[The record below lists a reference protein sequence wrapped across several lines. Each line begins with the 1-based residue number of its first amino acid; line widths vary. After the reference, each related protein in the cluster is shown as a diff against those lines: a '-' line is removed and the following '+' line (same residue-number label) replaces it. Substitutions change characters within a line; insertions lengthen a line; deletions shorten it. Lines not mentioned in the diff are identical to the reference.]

1 MKDFFARSAL
11 AKVLMLLLLTFIL
24 ALPLAMIGGLIQ
36 ERGQSRDFAAQELA
50 AAHAGPQTLLGPVLV
65 VPYTERWTEPV
76 LDDKGNVKS
85 HAQRSDD
92 HVQLIFPE
100 RLQVDGKLA
109 PQERYR
115 GIFTVLFYEFTG
127 SLAGRFAPF
136 DAATLPRSQKN
147 STLEVGAPVVAMNLS
162 DIRGLQGGPVLRL
175 GTEAAGF
182 SPRTPHVEATSP
194 LADGIH
200 AALPAAALQ
209 GWRQGQP
216 LPFDLRL
223 AFVGQGRLGIVP
235 VAGETTAH
243 LSSPWAHPSFGGEF
257 LARERSVTP
266 QGFDARWSISSLVT
280 NARAQVL
287 QSRPAG
293 QDRRQGMQGLQS
305 FDVSLVE
312 PQNVHSLSDRAVKY
326 GLLFVGLVLMA
337 AFMFELF
344 TRLRLHP
351 VQYGLVGLSL
361 ALFFL
366 LLLALSEKIA
376 FGAAYA
382 TAAGASVLLLTV
394 YFAGVLRGWK
404 RGLGLGAYVA
414 VLYAAL
420 YGLLS
425 SEDNA
430 LLLGSLLIF
439 GLLAILMLAT
449 RKVDWYAL
457 SVREPVAAP
466 SV

>member
-11 AKVLMLLLLTFIL
+11 AKVLMLLALTLVL
-24 ALPLAMIGGLIQ
+24 ALPLSMIGGLIQ

-50 AAHAGPQTLLGPVLV
+50 AAHAGPQVLLGPVLV

-76 LDDKGNVKS
+76 VDGKGKVIEQK
-85 HAQRSDD
+85 AQSED
-92 HVQLIFPE
+92 HVQLVFPE
-100 RLQVDGKLA
+100 RMQVEGKLA

-115 GIFTVLFYEFTG
+115 GIFTVLFYEFAG

-136 DAATLPRSQKN
+136 DPATLPRSQKG
-147 STLEVGAPVVAMNLS
+147 STLEIGLPVVALNLS
-162 DIRGLQGGPVLRL
+162 DIRGLQGGPMLRV
-175 GTEAAGF
+175 GPEAAGF
-182 SPRTPHVEATSP
+182 SPRTPHVEPTSP

-200 AALPAAALQ
+200 APLPAAALQ
-209 GWRQGQP
+209 AWRQGQP

-235 VAGETTAH
+235 VAGETVAH
-243 LSSPWAHPSFGGEF
+243 LSSPWAHPSFGGAF
-257 LARERSVTP
+257 LARERTVGP
-266 QGFDARWSISSLVT
+266 QGFDARWSVSSLVT

-293 QDRRQGMQGLQS
+293 QDRREGMRGLQT

-382 TAAGASVLLLTV
+382 SAAGASVLLLTV
-394 YFAGVLRGWK
+394 YFAAVLRGWW
-404 RGLGLGAYVA
+404 RGVGLGVYVA

-439 GLLAILMLAT
+439 GLLAVLMLAT

-457 SVREPVAAP
+457 SVREPAPAA

>member
-11 AKVLMLLLLTFIL
+11 AKVLMLLALTLIL
-24 ALPLAMIGGLIQ
+24 ALPLGMIGGLIQ
-36 ERGQSRDFAAQELA
+36 ERGQSRAFAADELA
-50 AAHAGPQTLLGPVLV
+50 AAHAGPQVLLGPVLV

-76 LDDKGNVKS
+76 RDDKGNVKAQ
-85 HAQRSDD
+85 AQRSED
-92 HVQLIFPE
+92 HVQLVFPE
-100 RLQVDGKLA
+100 RLQVEGRLA

-115 GIFTVLFYEFTG
+115 GIFTVLFYDFTG
-127 SLAGRFAPF
+127 SVGGRFARF
-136 DAATLPRSQKN
+136 DAATLPRGQKN
-147 STLEVGAPVVAMNLS
+147 STLEVGTPVMALNLS
-162 DIRGLQGGPVLRL
+162 DIRGLQGGPVLRF
-175 GTEAAGF
+175 GAETAGF
-182 SPRTPHVEATSP
+182 AARTPHVEESSP

-200 AALPAAALQ
+200 AALPPAALQ
-209 GWRQGQP
+209 AWRQGQP
-216 LPFDLRL
+216 LAFDLRL

-243 LSSPWAHPSFGGEF
+243 LASTWAHPSFGGEF
-257 LARERSVTP
+257 LARERTVGE
-266 QGFDARWSISSLVT
+266 QGFDARWSVSSLVT

-293 QDRRQGMQGLQS
+293 QDRRQAMRGLQS

-312 PQNVHSLSDRAVKY
+312 PQNVHSLSDRAIKY

-344 TRLRLHP
+344 SRLRLHP

-382 TAAGASVLLLTV
+382 SAAGASVMLLTV
-394 YFAGVLRGWK
+394 YFAAVLGGWK
-404 RGLGLGAYVA
+404 RGLGLGGYVA

-439 GLLAILMLAT
+439 GLLAVLMLAT

-457 SVREPVAAP
+457 RTPAESTA
-466 SV
+466 

>member
-1 MKDFFARSAL
+1 MKDFLARSAL
-11 AKVLMLLLLTFIL
+11 AKVLMLVLLTLVL
-24 ALPLAMIGGLIQ
+24 AIPLGMIGGLIQ
-36 ERGQSRDFAAQELA
+36 ERGQSRDHAAAELA
-50 AAHAGPQTLLGPVLV
+50 AAHAGPQVLLGPVLV

-85 HAQRSDD
+85 HAARTQD
-92 HVQLIFPE
+92 HVHLVFPE
-100 RLQVDGKLA
+100 RMQVDGRLA

-136 DAATLPRSQKN
+136 DAATLPRQHKG
-147 STLEVGAPVVAMNLS
+147 STVEPGTPVLAMNLS
-162 DIRGLQGGPVLRL
+162 DIRGLQGGPVLRM
-175 GTEAAGF
+175 GQETTGFAA
-182 SPRTPHVEATSP
+182 RTPHLADSSP

-200 AALPAAALQ
+200 AALPPGALQ
-209 GWRQGQP
+209 AWRQGQP

-223 AFVGQGRLGIVP
+223 AFVGQQRLGIVP

-243 LSSPWAHPSFGGEF
+243 LASPWAHPSFGGEF
-257 LARERSVTP
+257 LARERTVGP
-266 QGFDARWSISSLVT
+266 QGFDARWSVSSLVS

-293 QDRRQGMQGLQS
+293 QDRREGMRGLQS

-351 VQYGLVGLSL
+351 VQYGLVGLSI

-366 LLLALSEKIA
+366 LLLALSEKVA

-382 TAAGASVLLLTV
+382 SAAGSSVALLTV
-394 YFAGVLRGWK
+394 YFAAVLRGWK
-404 RGLGLGAYVA
+404 RGIGLGTYVA

-439 GLLAILMLAT
+439 GLLAVLMLAT

-457 SVREPVAAP
+457 SVREPAPVP